1 MSAGVDATHPATD
14 DLIRLA
20 SQLLRGP
27 PAFFG
32 RYFKGPHNSS
42 PVQYQAGTE
51 NPILSAH
58 NIPVLCIARQTNRVG
73 GSNADG
79 VADAVNNMSAVVTS
93 FGADYLAGLQFEP
106 LIFLDT
112 ELGDNQPSLSADYF
126 HGWADALR
134 NQGPIGGGVQLKF
147 TPAIYINRSDAKAW
161 RALATAISNGAMCR
175 GAWVANYGRRTGVEG
190 PPAWD
195 PAQAGP
201 KPPVNAPCP
210 ILAWQYAG
218 DFEDVLDFTVRERG
232 SIEQAHAGILA
243 RPRLARRRKIS
254 LERRNLAND
263 RLGQR
268 LLIDHAVLR
277 ERLHDLLARKGDRL
291 NADATDEL
299 GNRVIEM
306 PYPAGPPRPLWG
318 GILQDRDPRRVALK
332 QGPHRRQTP
341 IILAGTSN
349 PVVECFRAGRGGSSQ
364 PNGDD
369 RNCHPQAAQGNF
381 ARVVDWQLFVGQ
393 SVPPFSH
400 LGRNSCRR
408 AVLNL
413 TNRHRLTL
421 RRI

>member
-20 SQLLRGP
+20 TQLLRGP

-32 RYFKGPHNSS
+32 RYFKGPHN
-42 PVQYQAGTE
+42 PNPIQYQAGVE
-51 NPILSAH
+51 NQVLSAH

-79 VADAVNNMSAVVTS
+79 VADAVNNMSAVITS
-93 FGADYLAGLQFEP
+93 FGADYLAGLGFEP

-201 KPPVNAPCP
+201 KPPVSAPCP

-218 DFEDVLDFTVRERG
+218 DFEDVLDFTVLPADSSG
-232 SIEQAHAGILA
+232 DDTVHLFIPPPSVAPTAVAFGIALSPSA
-243 RPRLARRRKIS
+243 QP
-254 LERRNLAND
+254 
-263 RLGQR
+263 
-268 LLIDHAVLR
+268 
-277 ERLHDLLARKGDRL
+277 
-291 NADATDEL
+291 
-299 GNRVIEM
+299 
-306 PYPAGPPRPLWG
+306 PAGSFTVRHGRRYRATITLTGFEQLASNGMIEGKLEAVGFTNVSVTGAG
-318 GILQDRDPRRVALK
+318 GMRQIEGTWNGPDTTAQIDPHLSNIQDI
-332 QGPHRRQTP
+332 TP
-341 IILAGTSN
+341 AM
-349 PVVECFRAGRGGSSQ
+349 A
-364 PNGDD
+364 
-369 RNCHPQAAQGNF
+369 
-381 ARVVDWQLFVGQ
+381 
-393 SVPPFSH
+393 
-400 LGRNSCRR
+400 
-408 AVLNL
+408 
-413 TNRHRLTL
+413 
-421 RRI
+421 